1 MEVEKT
7 QVLAS
12 AKAQFSRELAET
24 THRLKEEHTH
34 QIEIL
39 RQDQAQAQSSGK
51 EEFEREK
58 ERAVEEAVRQARM
71 KWLQEKET

>member
-1 MEVEKT
+1 M
-7 QVLAS
+7 LAS

-24 THRLKEEHTH
+24 RHRLEEEHTR
-34 QIEIL
+34 QAEIL
-39 RQDQAQAQSSGK
+39 RQENGQAQAQSSG

-58 ERAVEEAVRQARM
+58 ERAVEEAVRQARV